1 LSFADGAIEMSTV
14 VYVLCALTSLLCA
27 WLLLQGYRR
36 SRTRLLLWS
45 GLCFVGFFLNN
56 VLLIVDLRVMPE
68 QDLSLIRTLPVLVG
82 LALLIYGMVWDS
94 DQ

>member
-1 LSFADGAIEMSTV
+1 MSTV
-14 VYVLCALTSLLCA
+14 VYGLCALTSLLCS

-36 SRTRLLLWS
+36 SGTRLLVWS
-45 GLCFVGFFLNN
+45 GLCFAGFFMNN

-68 QDLSLIRTLPVLVG
+68 RDLSILRTLPVLVG
-82 LALLIYGMVWDS
+82 LALLIYGMVWDT

>member
-1 LSFADGAIEMSTV
+1 MSTV

-45 GLCFVGFFLNN
+45 GLCFVGLFVNN
-56 VLLIVDLRVMPE
+56 VLLIVDLRVLPE
-68 QDLSLIRTLPVLVG
+68 RDLSMIRTLPVLVG
-82 LALLIYGMVWDS
+82 LALLIYGLVWDV
-94 DQ
+94 DR

>member
-1 LSFADGAIEMSTV
+1 MSDDGVIEMSTV
-14 VYVLCALTSLLCA
+14 VYVLCALTSLFCSS
-27 WLLLQGYRR
+27 LLLQGYRR
-36 SRTRLLLWS
+36 ARTRLLLWS
-45 GLCFVGFFLNN
+45 GLCFAGFFVNN

-68 QDLSLIRTLPVLVG
+68 RDLSILRTLPVLVG

>member
-1 LSFADGAIEMSTV
+1 MSTV
-14 VYVLCALTSLLCA
+14 VYGLCALTSLLCSG
-27 WLLLQGYRR
+27 LLLRGYRR

-45 GLCFVGFFLNN
+45 GLCFAGFFVKN
-56 VLLIVDLRVMPE
+56 VLLSVDLRVMPE
-68 QDLSLIRTLPVLVG
+68 RDLSIIRTLPVLIG